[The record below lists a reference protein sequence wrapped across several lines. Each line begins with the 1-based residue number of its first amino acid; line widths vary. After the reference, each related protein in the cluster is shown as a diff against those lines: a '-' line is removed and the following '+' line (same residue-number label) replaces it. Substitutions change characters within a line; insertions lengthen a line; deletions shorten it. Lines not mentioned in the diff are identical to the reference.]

1 MTMKQYKQIQSDED
15 YISIHYESRYSHG
28 DMIMKKSLFELRR
41 KKIDRLMKDC
51 ISWVN
56 VGKVNEL

>member
-1 MTMKQYKQIQSDED
+1 MTKKQYNELRNDED
-15 YISIHYESRYSHG
+15 YISIHYESSYSHG
-28 DMIMKKSLFELRR
+28 DMIMKKSLFELRK
-41 KKIDRLMKDC
+41 KKIDRLLKDC